1 MKHYRL
7 ITGICIA
14 FVAVGL
20 LMWFSGLLTPMTI
33 NDISLSAELKVND
46 ISGTN
51 GEKYVLNIEISKER
65 SGKNIIYMYL
75 PGYGPISIYDGQ
87 GNFILDGRPKTLD
100 HVSQL
105 LALNQLEKQ
114 TGVRLGE
121 IRLSG
126 KGIPYGKGNYRCK
139 IFYGDHLEIE
149 ETEDMY
155 VVCVHKGSNFLGDK
169 SWVKVFRVLNAL

>member
-87 GNFILDGRPKTLD
+87 GNFILDGRDKLD
-100 HVSQL
+100 HVSEL
-105 LALNQLEKQ
+105 LALNELAKQ
-114 TGVRLGE
+114 TGKPLSEIGLVGE
-121 IRLSG
+121 
-126 KGIPYGKGNYRCK
+126 GIPFGKGNYRCK
-139 IFYGDHLEIE
+139 IFYGDHSEIE